1 MAIVTYIVLIYL
13 WQSVD
18 CSLTDFQ
25 AFMKQINAR
34 HSTFSRLHVNQFHF
48 SFVVMRQKSSPVW
61 MISIKWVLL
70 FRSLSCM
77 ILVIK
82 SGWSFLVTE
91 GLHNIVGYRQF
102 SNHCV
107 NVLQKLRR
115 PAKIILHL
123 PWKHQLL
130 KQIIFLR
137 GENKVYGK
145 K

>member
-1 MAIVTYIVLIYL
+1 MAIVTLIHHPYL

-18 CSLTDFQ
+18 CWLTDFQ
-25 AFMKQINAR
+25 AFMKQINA

-48 SFVVMRQKSSPVW
+48 SFVVMKQKSSPVW

-70 FRSLSCM
+70 FRSPSCM
-77 ILVIK
+77 ILEIK
-82 SGWSFLVTE
+82 LGWSFLVTE

-107 NVLQKLRR
+107 NVLQKLQQ
-115 PAKIILHL
+115 PAKIILQL
-123 PWKHQLL
+123 PWKHRLL

-137 GENKVYGK
+137 GENKLYGK